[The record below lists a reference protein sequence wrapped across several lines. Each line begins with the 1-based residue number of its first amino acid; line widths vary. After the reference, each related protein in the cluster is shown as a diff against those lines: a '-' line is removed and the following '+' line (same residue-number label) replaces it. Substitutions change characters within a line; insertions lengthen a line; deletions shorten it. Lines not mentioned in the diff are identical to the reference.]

1 MKSKI
6 KQPYIQ
12 FKDELD
18 HVEEEGNVPARAEK
32 SGEGSVPARMK
43 QLSHSD
49 ELAVV
54 KAKEDIL
61 QESFNSVDEL
71 IPEKK
76 KPINFLSV
84 FKLPRK
90 SPLRPAA
97 RETLI
102 LRLMKQKGFEREV
115 A

>member
-1 MKSKI
+1 MERKI
-6 KQPYIQ
+6 TQPYIQ
-12 FKDELD
+12 FKDELE
-18 HVEEEGNVPARAEK
+18 HVEEEGSVPVRVEK
-32 SGEGSVPARMK
+32 SGEGSVPPRMK
-43 QLSHSD
+43 QVSRTD

-61 QESFNSVDEL
+61 KESFNSVDEL

-76 KPINFLSV
+76 RPINFLSV
-84 FKLPRK
+84 FKSPRK
-90 SPLRPAA
+90 SPMKPAA

-102 LRLMKQKGFEREV
+102 IRLMKQKGFEREV